1 MTPVTKLE
9 GKTMAKQENPFA
21 PRPDLKIWLD
31 GKLVPAENARIS
43 VYDHALLYGDG
54 IFEGIRI
61 YNGRIFKE
69 AQHLERLYI
78 SAKSIR
84 LKIPLTPDEVS
95 DAMYET
101 MRANGI
107 TGDGYIR
114 LVVTRGVGSLGIS
127 MYKTANPSLI
137 IIVDK
142 IALYPAEA
150 YERGLHCIV
159 SSIARNHCNTTSP
172 RVKSLNY
179 LNNVIAKADAMD
191 LGADEAIMLTTE
203 GYVSECSGDNIFL
216 VRHGELLTPPLS
228 MGILEGVTR
237 ELVIELAKKRGFPV
251 SERVLIRHDLYACD
265 ECFGTGT
272 AAEIVP
278 ITRIDGRPVGD
289 GKPGRITKQLAAD
302 FLEYRNQ
309 K

>member
-1 MTPVTKLE
+1 MTPATITE
-9 GKTMAKQENPFA
+9 GRTMAKQENPFA
-21 PRPDLKIWLD
+21 PRPGLKIWLD
-31 GKLVPAENARIS
+31 GKLVPADDAKIN
-43 VYDHALLYGDG
+43 VFDHALLYGDG
-54 IFEGIRI
+54 VFEGIRI

-69 AQHLERLYI
+69 KEHLERLFL

-95 DAMYET
+95 DAMQET

-107 TGDGYIR
+107 TGGGYIR

-127 MYKTANPSLI
+127 IYKTANPSVFI
-137 IIVDK
+137 IADT
-142 IALYPAEA
+142 IALYPQEV

-159 SSIARNHCNTTSP
+159 SGLARNHPNTTSP

-179 LNNVIAKADAMD
+179 LNNVMAKADAMD
-191 LGADEAIMLTTE
+191 LGADEAIMLTTD
-203 GYVSECSGDNIFL
+203 GYISECTGDNIFL
-216 VRHGELLTPPLS
+216 VRKGELMTPPTS

-237 ELVIELAKKRGFPV
+237 GVVMELAARRRIPLVEKL
-251 SERVLIRHDLYACD
+251 LIRHDLYVCD

-278 ITRIDGRPVGD
+278 ITKIDGRVVGD
-289 GKPGRITKQLAAD
+289 GKPGPITRQLMAD
-302 FLEYRNQ
+302 FAEYRTQ
-309 K
+309 